1 MKALCI
7 ILLSVAALA
16 VISEGSCTEVE
27 YSWNVTNGWINSFLA
42 HQTSYVK
49 SDAIARVAKFYHVPK
64 SDVIFRKSEWMC
76 SVMLSLSLSRLFCFV
91 NTLDSNDSDIS
102 KLNQF
107 NGRATGSSD
116 TNRWTSRL
124 EDAPPSLFTQPR
136 RRTSTTRSVYP

>member
-64 SDVIFRKSEWMC
+64 SDVIFRKSE
-76 SVMLSLSLSRLFCFV
+76 
-91 NTLDSNDSDIS
+91 
-102 KLNQF
+102 
-107 NGRATGSSD
+107 
-116 TNRWTSRL
+116 
-124 EDAPPSLFTQPR
+124 
-136 RRTSTTRSVYP
+136 